1 MVQLTTMEVEVEP
14 KMEDNGLNHW
24 TGKRKK
30 KSSNQKSMV
39 GVDDGGVQASEKWR
53 WHWRSVMPM
62 NLRVMIGGQNGQIP
76 TFLEFFSKKTLFRK

>member
-1 MVQLTTMEVEVEP
+1 MVQLTTVEVEVEP

-53 WHWRSVMPM
+53 WHWR
-62 NLRVMIGGQNGQIP
+62 
-76 TFLEFFSKKTLFRK
+76 